1 MFLQRIGN
9 KGIRLGTLFERAA
22 ARYPTNF
29 VILDHDLDIAPEL
42 GRRLTLVQVADLVDD
57 FASRLWAAGVRT
69 GDHVVVHKTDAFDIT
84 LLACVIA
91 RLGAIPVLLSSK
103 LDGD

>member
-22 ARYPTNF
+22 ARFPTNL
-29 VILDHDLDIAPEL
+29 VVLDHDLDIAPDL
-42 GRRLTLVQVADLVDD
+42 GRRPTLTQVAELVDD
-57 FASRLWAAGVRT
+57 FAARLWSAQVRT
-69 GDHVVVHKTDAFDIT
+69 GDHVVVYKTNGFDIT

-91 RLGAIPVLLSSK
+91 RLGAIPGLVS
-103 LDGD
+103 